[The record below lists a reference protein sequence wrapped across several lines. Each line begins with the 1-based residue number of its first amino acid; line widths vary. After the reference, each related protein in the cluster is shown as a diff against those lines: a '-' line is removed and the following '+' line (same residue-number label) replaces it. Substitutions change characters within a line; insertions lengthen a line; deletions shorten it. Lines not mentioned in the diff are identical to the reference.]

1 MSPTGSRGTRVL
13 RDWASR
19 RAGVRTGRGTNV
31 EHDELKFDPTIGS
44 DPVMACSK
52 LLLAV
57 SAILF
62 AVTAGAHE
70 ATARQRAVTRADW
83 SGAPDPG
90 LAPRDFCGGRLP
102 GYGLDA
108 CGYPEVGY

>member
-1 MSPTGSRGTRVL
+1 
-13 RDWASR
+13 
-19 RAGVRTGRGTNV
+19 
-31 EHDELKFDPTIGS
+31 
-44 DPVMACSK
+44 MACSK

-102 GYGLDA
+102 GYGVDA
-108 CGYPEVGY
+108 CGYPEVGYGMANSCWQRVRATPKHPEPRLVSICG